1 VPHNV
6 ATSFVP
12 QASLIVERVRVPLSS
27 ARFSSQISQPKQ
39 KKQEEIMR
47 NLRVLTIA
55 LCAVLLCGTLVPGA
69 RASESDKKTIATFSG
84 AVEIPGQVLQPGIY
98 VFKLLDSSSN
108 RNIVQVWN
116 EDEDQL
122 LATILAISDERPQ
135 ASDKSVFSLEQFSTD
150 STPALRSWFYPG
162 EKTGRRFV
170 YPQYPTTE
178 QSGNSSS
185 VR

>member
-1 VPHNV
+1 
-6 ATSFVP
+6 
-12 QASLIVERVRVPLSS
+12 
-27 ARFSSQISQPKQ
+27 
-39 KKQEEIMR
+39 MR
-47 NLRVLTIA
+47 NLKVLTIA

-69 RASESDKKTIATFSG
+69 TASESDKKTIVTFSN
-84 AVEIPGQVLQPGIY
+84 AVEIPGQVLQPGTY

-116 EDEDQL
+116 EEEDQL

-162 EKTGRRFV
+162 ETTGRRFV

-178 QSGNSSS
+178 QSGNTRS

>member
-1 VPHNV
+1 MRI
-6 ATSFVP
+6 
-12 QASLIVERVRVPLSS
+12 LK
-27 ARFSSQISQPKQ
+27 ISP
-39 KKQEEIMR
+39 
-47 NLRVLTIA
+47 IA
-55 LCAVLLCGTLVPGA
+55 LFAVLLCGTLVPRA
-69 RASESDKKTIATFSG
+69 TASESDKKTIVTFSN
-84 AVEIPGQVLQPGIY
+84 AVEIPGQVLQPGTYI
-98 VFKLLDSSSN
+98 FKLLDSSSN

-135 ASDKSVFSLEQFSTD
+135 PSDKSVFNLEQFSTD

-162 EKTGRRFV
+162 EKTGRGFV

-178 QSGNSSS
+178 QSGNTSS

>member
-1 VPHNV
+1 
-6 ATSFVP
+6 
-12 QASLIVERVRVPLSS
+12 
-27 ARFSSQISQPKQ
+27 
-39 KKQEEIMR
+39 MR
-47 NLRVLTIA
+47 NLKIFPIA
-55 LCAVLLCGTLVPGA
+55 MCAVLLCGMLVSGA
-69 RASESDKKTIATFSG
+69 RASEWDKRTIVTFSD
-84 AVEIPGQVLQPGIY
+84 AVEIPGQVLQPGTY

-108 RNIVQVWN
+108 RNVVQVWN
-116 EDEDQL
+116 MDEDQL

-162 EKTGRRFV
+162 ETSGRRFV

-178 QSGNSSS
+178 QSSNTSP